1 MDKISQTINQM
12 ALWGAD
18 LTTLGTQLLR
28 QLQTSRVPAV
38 GHSSPYSAHGSSV
51 FVSEGLPRRSRKN
64 TLPLFTL
71 LQSKPG
77 RWLFA
82 LAGLAL
88 WGSANGQ
95 LLVSTGAGV
104 VVMILVYRLQR
115 WNWRPRWQEFRQFF
129 QGSNRQLLMAVVSG
143 AGATVLTYLTISIG
157 LEAESP
163 SIACA
168 LILQNLGIFGIFSV
182 LAWQLWHHQTQP
194 PENLQQIIEDLTHTH
209 PLKRLMAVQEIHQW
223 IIEHPYSCT
232 EKTATQTRGKSN
244 QITPFYLAN
253 CLRLMLS
260 QEEETVIREAI
271 LESLN
276 LLNPTVPEKSGKWE
290 TSPVKPWQPRPDFH
304 SKPAKIPHF
313 IDS

>member
-1 MDKISQTINQM
+1 MDNISKMINQM

-18 LTTLGTQLLR
+18 LTTLGIQLLR

-38 GHSSPYSAHGSSV
+38 GHSSQYAAHGYSV
-51 FVSEGLPRRSRKN
+51 FASEGLPRRSRKN
-64 TLPLFTL
+64 TLPLITL

-95 LLVSTGAGV
+95 LLFSTGAGV
-104 VVMILVYRLQR
+104 GVMVIVYRCQS
-115 WNWRPRWQEFRQFF
+115 WNWRPKWQEFRQFF
-129 QGSNRQLLMAVVSG
+129 QGSNRQLVMAVVSG
-143 AGATVLTYLTISIG
+143 AGATLVTYLTISIG

-168 LILQNLGIFGIFSV
+168 LILQNLGIFGIFSL

-194 PENLQQIIEDLTHTH
+194 THNLQQMIGDLTHTH

-223 IIEHPYSCT
+223 MIKHQYIYR
-232 EKTATQTRGKSN
+232 EKTPLETPEKSH
-244 QITPFYLAN
+244 QITPLYLAN
-253 CLRLMLS
+253 CLRLTLS
-260 QEEETVIREAI
+260 QEEEPVIREAI
-271 LESLN
+271 LDSLN
-276 LLNPTVPEKSGKWE
+276 LLNSTVPEKSGLWE
-290 TSPVKPWQPRPDFH
+290 KPPVKPWQPHPDFH
-304 SKPAKIPHF
+304 SKPAKIPHL